1 MEEKPVELSL
11 DDIDPEGGGIV
22 IGKARLSEDPNPK
35 HSIVIFPETMSRDEA
50 TALIRLLAKAMKT
63 VQSQHLQSKD
73 GREDYEDHDFIEMH
87 LRSGRSTC
95 LAVPKGATE
104 EELLEIRGDIVSLVQ
119 EGVLEDAIMEAKGQP
134 IASTGDMN

>member
-63 VQSQHLQSKD
+63 VQSQHLQGNK
-73 GREDYEDHDFIEMH
+73 GREGEDHDFIEMP
-87 LRSGRSTC
+87 LRSGRSIC
-95 LAVPKGATE
+95 LAVPQQVTE